1 MVLWTIQHRAAYE
14 RMLKIGTLRADER
27 YILWGKEFL
36 EAYRWLSDQ
45 MRTRIGLPPA
55 GVRFPVWAWYQWE
68 GVRARPDMRSFLWH
82 WAPKGTPVVL
92 MTVDVPDAQVLLSDF
107 DYWNAVMCL
116 IFPYSDTAV
125 IRRRKPAK
133 AGRTSLTSPAA
144 LTASCR
150 SLSARRRPCG
160 KSKRQYHRS
169 ARADTVL
176 AGRNAP
182 ILRQA
187 P

>member
-14 RMLKIGTLRADER
+14 RMLKTGTLRADER

-55 GVRFPVWAWYQWE
+55 GVRFPVWAWYRWE

-107 DYWNAVMCL
+107 DYWNAVMCGWNL

-125 IRRRKPAK
+125 YTEAETRKSWENIFDITCSFDGKLPQPLSTQATMWEVK
-133 AGRTSLTSPAA
+133 AAWVKKAEHFG
-144 LTASCR
+144 CR
-150 SLSARRRPCG
+150 
-160 KSKRQYHRS
+160 
-169 ARADTVL
+169 
-176 AGRNAP
+176 
-182 ILRQA
+182 
-187 P
+187 